1 MGWFDEQ
8 LKYRKQRDNE
18 NFADAVE
25 SIAGAVMG
33 QRLTEV
39 YDSKKISKSA
49 IEEIMKY
56 YGCKGK
62 RIDDDPLPEDIEDQ
76 LDLYFEPYGVMR
88 RNVELEKGWYKN
100 AVGAMLGTLKAD
112 GSVVALIPGKIKG
125 YTYFDYSKGKR
136 IEVNKITE
144 GLISKQAICFY
155 KPLPLKKLNVVDLF
169 LYMRAQ
175 ESYYETF
182 LEYFFLGI
190 ITVLGMLAP
199 VMNKW
204 LFGTVL
210 QSESTDMLFSLAG
223 FMVCYSISTLLI
235 NAYKSLIESRI
246 SIKQQIAVQAA
257 VMNRIMNLPVSF
269 FKNYTSGELNARAGH
284 VQSLCS
290 LITETVGGIGISS
303 LFSLIYIGQIFTYAP
318 ALVVPSVIIT
328 VLTTVLTFALIFF
341 QTKITREKMELSSK
355 TDGMT
360 YSMITGIRKIKLAGA
375 EKRMFSRWARAYSG
389 EAALEYNPPL
399 LLKLGGTINLAITL
413 GGSLLL
419 YYLAVKSSVPVSD
432 YYAFTSA
439 YGMISGAFAA
449 LSGVA
454 AGLAEIKPTLEMA
467 RPIMETEPEN
477 SEQKERIKGIKGSVE
492 FNDVH
497 FRYEEGMPNV
507 IDGLSLKINTGEYVA
522 VVGETGCGKS
532 TLVRLLLGFE
542 TPQKGTITVD
552 RKDISKIEPRS
563 LRRNIGVVMQ
573 DSKLFQGDVFSN
585 ITVSAPQMGLSGA
598 WEAAETAC
606 IADDIRQMPM
616 GMYTYISEGQGG
628 ISGGQRQRLMIAR
641 AVAGKPKILVF
652 DEATSALDN
661 VTQKKVSQAIDSLKC
676 TRIVIAHRLSTIKH
690 CDRIVYMEGGKIVE
704 DGTYDEL
711 IALNGRFAGLVERQR
726 TDTTVKE
733 EIK

>member
-33 QRLTEV
+33 QSLTDA
-39 YDSKKISKSA
+39 YDSKSVSKSA

-56 YGCKGK
+56 YRCKGK
-62 RIDDDPLPEDIEDQ
+62 RIEDDPLPESTEEQ

-88 RNVELEKGWYKN
+88 RNVTLEKGWYKN
-100 AVGAMLGTLKAD
+100 AAGAMLGTLED
-112 GSVVALIPGKIKG
+112 GSKAALIPRRIKG
-125 YTYFDYSKGKR
+125 YTYYDYSKGKR
-136 IEVNKITE
+136 IAVNAKTE
-144 GLISKQAICFY
+144 KLISSEAICFY

-169 LYMRAQ
+169 LFIKQ
-175 ESYYETF
+175 QKSLYETLTGYF
-182 LEYFFLGI
+182 LLALL
-190 ITVLGMLAP
+190 TAVGMLAP
-199 VMNKW
+199 VLNKW
-204 LFGTVL
+204 LFGSVL
-210 QSESTDMLFSLAG
+210 QSGSTDMLLALAG
-223 FMVCYSISTLLI
+223 FMVCYSVSSLLI
-235 NAYKSLIESRI
+235 SAYKSLVAERTGT
-246 SIKQQIAVQAA
+246 KQRIAVQAA
-257 VMNRIMNLPVSF
+257 VMNRIMNLPASF
-269 FKNYTSGELNARAGH
+269 FKNYTSGELSTRAGYI
-284 VQSLCS
+284 QSLCS
-290 LITETVGGIGISS
+290 ILTDTVGGIGLTSI
-303 LFSLIYIGQIFTYAP
+303 FSLIYIGQIFSFAP
-318 ALVVPSVIIT
+318 ALVVPSLAIT
-328 VLTTVLTFALIFF
+328 VLSTALTLTVTFF
-341 QTKITREKMELSSK
+341 QTKVTREKMELYSK

-375 EKRMFSRWARAYSG
+375 EKRMFSRWAKAYAG

-399 LLKLGGTINLAITL
+399 LLKLGGTFNLALTL
-413 GGSLLL
+413 AGSLLL
-419 YYLAVKSSVPVSD
+419 YYLAVKSSVSVSN
-432 YYAFTSA
+432 YYAFNSA
-439 YGMISGAFAA
+439 FGMVSGAFSA

-454 AGLAEIKPTLEMA
+454 AGIADIKPTLEMA
-467 RPIMETEPEN
+467 RPIMEAEPEN
-477 SEQKERIKGIKGSVE
+477 SEGRERIRNIRGSVE
-492 FNDVH
+492 FNDVY

-552 RKDISKIEPRS
+552 RKDISRIDPRS
-563 LRRNIGVVMQ
+563 LRKNIGVVMQ
-573 DSKLFQGDVFSN
+573 DSKLFQGDIFSN
-585 ITVSAPQMGLSGA
+585 ITISAPQLDLKGA

-606 IADDIRQMPM
+606 IADDIREMPM

-661 VTQKKVSQAIDSLKC
+661 VTQKNVSKAIDSLKC

-690 CDRIVYMEGGKIVE
+690 CDRIVYMEKGKIVE

-711 IALNGRFAGLVERQR
+711 IALDGRFAKLVERQR
-726 TDTTVKE
+726 TDEAPKE
-733 EIK
+733 ESK